1 MLRQYLGS
9 HKITFGKDKK
19 AEENDTSVPNKKA
32 IQIYLHGL
40 KSQRSEGSQL
50 DEEEGQEEDD
60 EEGEDSEEDEEDE
73 IPPAKQTI
81 LKRVSVSLLVCAI
94 LYLMIDRKNLW
105 RHCLRQK
112 RSSFLRQSHLSKYQ
126 NLMTQRILSRVAQ
139 TMRTLDLHLR

>member
-19 AEENDTSVPNKKA
+19 AEENDTSVPDKKA

-50 DEEEGQEEDD
+50 DGDEEGQEEDD
-60 EEGEDSEEDEEDE
+60 EEGEEEDEEEE
-73 IPPAKQTI
+73 IPPTKKTI
-81 LKRVSVSLLVCAI
+81 LKRVSVSLLLVCAI
-94 LYLMIDRKNLW
+94 LYLMIDRKNLR

-112 RSSFLRQSHLSKYQ
+112 RSSFLRQSHLPKYQ

-139 TMRTLDLHLR
+139 TMRTLNLHLR

>member
-9 HKITFGKDKK
+9 HKITFRKDKK

-60 EEGEDSEEDEEDE
+60 EEGEEEDEEDE
-73 IPPAKQTI
+73 IPPSKQTI

-94 LYLMIDRKNLW
+94 LYLMIDRKNLR

-112 RSSFLRQSHLSKYQ
+112 WSSFLRQSHLSKYQ